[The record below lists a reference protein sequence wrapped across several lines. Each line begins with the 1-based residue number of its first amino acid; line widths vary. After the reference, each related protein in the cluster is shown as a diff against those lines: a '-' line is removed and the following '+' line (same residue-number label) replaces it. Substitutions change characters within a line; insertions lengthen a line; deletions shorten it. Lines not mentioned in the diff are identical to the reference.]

1 MQKRCRT
8 ISLYIVLFVMMDEVR
23 IGRLCSVNLTST
35 ERLLTLK
42 INIWIVG
49 FELGINHNNWH
60 WWRNNSFS
68 SLTFNWLS
76 KSQCLHDFCVICNDV
91 VIYYGRVCIGWV
103 MVCWTLWVDI
113 YGEGVGRLNAKW
125 LIRRHASLYESI
137 FFFFSK
143 THCHFSVNSFHAI
156 TD

>member
-1 MQKRCRT
+1 MQ
-8 ISLYIVLFVMMDEVR
+8 DEVG
-23 IGRLCSVNLTST
+23 IGRLCNVNLTIR

-68 SLTFNWLS
+68 HLTFNLIS
-76 KSQCLHDFCVICNDV
+76 KSQRLHDFRVNCNDV
-91 VIYYGRVCIGWV
+91 VIYYGKVCIGWV

-113 YGEGVGRLNAKW
+113 YGEGLGRLNAKW
-125 LIRRHASLYESI
+125 LIRRHVSLMNL

-143 THCHFSVNSFHAI
+143 THCHFFVNSFHDI